1 MNENI
6 SKILKMIEEGKID
19 ASKGAEL
26 IDAITSKEKSE
37 LTETKPH
44 GVKMLKIKV
53 ITADEGEKVNVKF
66 PVKFIKASLKAFGK
80 MPINI
85 DGDNNN
91 EINMQAISDAIENG
105 IEGKIMEVTTKK
117 GDNVEIVIE

>member
-6 SKILKMIEEGKID
+6 SKILKMVQEGKLD
-19 ASKGAEL
+19 ADKAAEL
-26 IDAITSKEKSE
+26 IEAIKTKEES
-37 LTETKPH
+37 TETKPKIE
-44 GVKMLKIKV
+44 KMLKIKV

-66 PVKFIKASLKAFGK
+66 PIKFIKASLKAFGK

-85 DGDNNN
+85 DGENKNKID
-91 EINMQAISDAIENG
+91 MQAISDAIENE
-105 IEGKIMEVTTKK
+105 IDGKIVECCTKK